1 MKLKLKFEIRF
12 GLTKKKPNAYK
23 IFKKKNCVLKN
34 KIERHFSNVPKKK
47 A

>member
-1 MKLKLKFEIRF
+1 MTQNLLV
-12 GLTKKKPNAYK
+12 KKKPKAYK

-47 A
+47 PRGRIV